1 MVLKRSII
9 ITGPFPPPLHGMAYV
24 NAAMRDLIKG
34 FGIEPITVDLSS
46 KTLNRALFARIPRA
60 TNVLL
65 GFIKILGC
73 KHHFNSAIIYLS
85 ISGGYGQI
93 YDILFIALARLLK
106 WPIYLHHHSY
116 AYLKK
121 PSRITRLLITT
132 AGKSATHISLC
143 DDMAERLR
151 HCYHNVVNVAVLSNA
166 SLIET
171 NARPVRYQRNSLKRI
186 GFLGNISESK
196 GVFEF
201 IDVMKSFSEERSKA
215 EIHGLIA
222 GPFEDAQVK
231 SQVLSAL
238 KDLAN
243 VSYVGPKYRSEKE
256 DFLRSIDVLLFPT
269 KYANEADPLTIHE
282 AMATGLPVIAWQRGC
297 IRDIINPEAGFVIK
311 QNEDFVKLAVE
322 RILLWAFSAEEYR
335 RASADAYKQSIR
347 LRAHYQEALDNLF
360 SEMLIS
366 HMPRHRLRESKG
378 KLCQDIG
385 DPEAN
390 S

>member
-1 MVLKRSII
+1 
-9 ITGPFPPPLHGMAYV
+9 MAYV
-24 NAAMRDLIKG
+24 NAAMRDRIKR

-46 KTLNRALFARIPRA
+46 KTLNRAWIARIPRA

-65 GFIKILGC
+65 GLIKILGC
-73 KHHFNSAIIYLS
+73 KRHFNSASIYLS

-106 WPIYLHHHSY
+106 WPIYLHYHSY
-116 AYLKK
+116 AYLTK

-132 AGKSATHISLC
+132 AGKSAIHISLC

-151 HCYHNVVNVAVLSNA
+151 HYYHNVVNVAVLSNA
-166 SLIET
+166 SLIGT
-171 NARPVRYQRNSLKRI
+171 NERPVRYHRKSLKRI

-196 GVFEF
+196 GIFEF
-201 IDVMKSFSEERSKA
+201 LDVMKSLSEERSQA

-243 VSYVGPKYRSEKE
+243 VSYVGPKYGSEKE
-256 DFLRSIDVLLFPT
+256 DFLRSIDALLFPT

-297 IRDIINPEAGFVIK
+297 IQDIINPKAGFVIK
-311 QNEDFVKLAVE
+311 QNEDFVKLAIE

-335 RASADAYKQSIR
+335 RASANAYRQFIR
-347 LRAHYQEALDNLF
+347 LHTVCQKNL
-360 SEMLIS
+360 E
-366 HMPRHRLRESKG
+366 
-378 KLCQDIG
+378 KLVDQMICNNI
-385 DPEAN
+385 
-390 S
+390 